1 MKMADISVQ
10 DIFQR
15 FYPSYLELYSPSL
28 EQKKVANSIIS
39 CKTSGM
45 GMNVSICEKCN
56 NKLIHYNSCRN
67 RHCPM
72 CQALATDKW
81 IDLQQENVLD
91 VPYFHAVFTIPS
103 ELYALT
109 YSNQKT
115 LYDTM
120 YHAVS
125 MTLKE
130 LSRDSKHLGASIG
143 YISVLH
149 TWGSKMNY
157 HPHIH
162 TIILGGGLDKFR
174 NWKDKG
180 NRFFF
185 PVKVMSAVF
194 KKFYL
199 AELKRLHDANLLE
212 YHGSSEKYKNSY
224 EFKELLN
231 TCYST
236 EWISYIKKAFNGA
249 LSVIKY
255 LGRYTHRIA
264 ISNRRIISMT
274 DSTVTYSVK
283 DYKNQ
288 GRWKTL
294 TVPGEEFIRRFLMH
308 VLPKG
313 FVRIRHYGLL
323 CCRSKKENMTH
334 CRNLLGCK
342 QYLSRLRDMN
352 TEQLMKALY
361 NIDICKCPECGG
373 HMISTHR
380 TIQFHKLE

>member
-1 MKMADISVQ
+1 MPDITIQQV
-10 DIFQR
+10 FQK
-15 FYPSYLELYSPSL
+15 FYPSYLEKYSPSIA
-28 EQKKVANSIIS
+28 QQKVANAVLF
-39 CKTSGM
+39 CKTPGM
-45 GMNVSICEKCN
+45 GMNLSLCPDCN
-56 NKLIHYNSCRN
+56 NQLIHYNSCRN

-91 VPYFHAVFTIPS
+91 VPYFHAVFTIP
-103 ELYALT
+103 EQLYALT
-109 YSNQKT
+109 YSNQKL
-115 LYDTM
+115 LYDAM

-130 LSRDSKHLGASIG
+130 LSKDPKHLGADIG
-143 YISVLH
+143 YICVLH

-162 TIILGGGLDKFR
+162 TIILGGGLDSARK
-174 NWKDKG
+174 WKDKG
-180 NRFFF
+180 EKFFF

-194 KKFYL
+194 KKYYL
-199 AELKRLHDANLLE
+199 AELKRLREDNLLE
-212 YHGSSEKYKNSY
+212 YHGSSKDYQNHY
-224 EFKELLN
+224 VFKELLDI
-231 TCYST
+231 CYKT

-249 LSVIKY
+249 LSVIRY

-274 DSTVTYSVK
+274 DETVTYSVK
-283 DYKNQ
+283 DYKNKGQ
-288 GRWKTL
+288 WQHL
-294 TVPGEEFIRRFLMH
+294 TISGEEFIRRFLMH

-323 CCRSKKENMTH
+323 CCRTKKNNMTH

-342 QYLSRLRDMN
+342 QYLSRLRGMN

-361 NIDICKCPECGG
+361 SIDICKCPECGG
-373 HMISTHR
+373 HMVSVSRTGFHR
-380 TIQFHKLE
+380 RE